1 MIDEYETLRI
11 LGGKAYVRPAVLDS
25 ISTISG
31 IIFDCDGVLIDA
43 SRSYGK
49 SIGLTVSYLMGKI
62 TGRIFPS
69 SFVSPK
75 MIHSIRK
82 SGGFNNDW
90 NTAYVILLKLLSSL
104 PDNLSGS
111 YLVRF
116 EAATA
121 RSPTDP
127 YARLEHVAVEGSES
141 KIPRVLF
148 NSLKKSS
155 DTVISFAANLDE
167 KGIGTAERLVIDTA
181 NGKTKKMLRS
191 FKSLLPYP
199 SKVGRG
205 ILNTV
210 FDEFFYTSRLFKKV
224 HGVGRRLRLSREGRN
239 GFIENEDLLVKEKTL
254 KLLSARFG
262 KKGIGIASGRGS
274 VATLYTLNS
283 LTKYLNSS
291 AMVFL
296 EDVDSEELAKK
307 DLGKPSPYS
316 LLRAAESIPNNNS
329 ILYVGDSAEDLLMAN
344 NAKSQRAGTQR
355 FLFAGI
361 HGTSHSPTESLAIF
375 QKGGADIVL
384 KSVND
389 LPAVLG
395 AGN

>member
-1 MIDEYETLRI
+1 MIDEYKTVRI
-11 LGGKAYVRPAVLDS
+11 RGGKVYVRHAVLDS
-25 ISTISG
+25 ISDISG

-43 SRSYGK
+43 SRSYSK

-62 TGRIFPS
+62 TGRVFPS

-111 YLVRF
+111 YGVRF

-121 RSPTDP
+121 RYPADL
-127 YARLEHVAVEGSES
+127 YARLEHVAVDGVES
-141 KIPRVLF
+141 KVPSQLF
-148 NSLKKSS
+148 NVLKKSS
-155 DTVISFAANLDE
+155 DSVISFAANLDE
-167 KGIGTAERLVIDTA
+167 KGIGTAERLVIDA
-181 NGKTKKMLRS
+181 AEGKTKKMLRS
-191 FKSLLPYP
+191 FRSLLPYP
-199 SKVGRG
+199 SKVGKG

-210 FDEFFYTSRLFKKV
+210 FDEFFYTPRLFKKV
-224 HGVGRRLRLSREGRN
+224 HGIGRRLQLSREGKN
-239 GFIENEDLLVKEKTL
+239 GFIENEGLFVKEKTL
-254 KLLSARFG
+254 KLLSAKFG
-262 KKGIGIASGRGS
+262 EKGIGIASGRGS

-296 EDVDSEELAKK
+296 EDIDSEELAKK
-307 DLGKPSPYS
+307 GLGKPAPYS
-316 LLRAAESIPNNNS
+316 LLHAAEFIPNNS
-329 ILYVGDSAEDLLMAN
+329 RILYVGDSAEDLLMAT
-344 NAKSQRAGTQR
+344 NANSQMAGMQR

-361 HGTSHSPTESLAIF
+361 HGTSHFPTESLAIF

-389 LPAVLG
+389 LPAVIG